1 MLGDSIPPWLVKA
14 KCDGIIAR
22 IETREELNYIRS
34 RKIPAV
40 DLRGI
45 HPHSKIPRICNNEQ
59 RTAELAWEHLRARG
73 LRHFAFCGFAGADY
87 SEHLRDYF
95 IQAIGISDRK
105 IAVYEGDRVR
115 SGMRIAAIEA
125 QSLLHEAELED
136 WLISLPKPVGVM
148 ACNDIRGQ
156 QVLNAC
162 RCSHLLVPDQVAVVG
177 FDNDD
182 VLCEL
187 ANPPLSSVA
196 PATERIGYMAA
207 ETLAAMMAGTG
218 SVEKEILV
226 SPIRVV
232 TRRSTDIVAVDD
244 PVLAAALRFI
254 RENAGC
260 RITVERILDHLAA
273 TTKSVSRSWLEHRFK
288 DVLNRSPKDEIL
300 SVLTANIT
308 NLLLETNWS
317 LEKIAE
323 KVGLRSA
330 PQLSTLFRRRTGHTP
345 GEFRNS
351 VRTNSPFREMADGGL
366 LASSRGESHG
376 RIAVKSPKD

>member
-1 MLGDSIPPWLVKA
+1 
-14 KCDGIIAR
+14 
-22 IETREELNYIRS
+22 
-34 RKIPAV
+34 
-40 DLRGI
+40 
-45 HPHSKIPRICNNEQ
+45 
-59 RTAELAWEHLRARG
+59 
-73 LRHFAFCGFAGADY
+73 
-87 SEHLRDYF
+87 
-95 IQAIGISDRK
+95 
-105 IAVYEGDRVR
+105 
-115 SGMRIAAIEA
+115 
-125 QSLLHEAELED
+125 
-136 WLISLPKPVGVM
+136 
-148 ACNDIRGQ
+148 
-156 QVLNAC
+156 
-162 RCSHLLVPDQVAVVG
+162 
-177 FDNDD
+177 
-182 VLCEL
+182 
-187 ANPPLSSVA
+187 
-196 PATERIGYMAA
+196 
-207 ETLAAMMAGTG
+207 
-218 SVEKEILV
+218 VEKEILV